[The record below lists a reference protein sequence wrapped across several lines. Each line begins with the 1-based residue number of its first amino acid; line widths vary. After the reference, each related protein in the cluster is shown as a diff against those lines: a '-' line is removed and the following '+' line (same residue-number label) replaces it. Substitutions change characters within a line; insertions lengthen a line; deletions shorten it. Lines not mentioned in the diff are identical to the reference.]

1 MSNNCNL
8 NQSASQ
14 GNTTQRLRWL
24 PVARACLLLAGL
36 GSLGG
41 IGQAWSL
48 DLRQTYEAAANND
61 ASIKASRAAANA
73 GRERLPQARSQL
85 FPNIAMSASRNHND
99 LTTTTRGVDQ
109 DNDYYS
115 GNQNLTI
122 RQPIYRPQITAAVQ
136 QARAQVQDVEATLDR
151 DEQNLVIRVAE
162 AYFDALL
169 AYDQMALVAAQKTNY
184 TTQLDAARKG
194 LQAGS
199 GTRTDVDEAQARL
212 DMTHAQELEA
222 IQNLAFMQ
230 RKLETLTGQ
239 PMRDLAGLDIRRF
252 QPEPPMPNQLQDW
265 VAMTSTASPELRALR
280 AQMEAARLE
289 IDKAQAGHKPTL
301 DAVAQWVR
309 SSSDSV
315 TSVNV
320 RHNQKVV
327 GLQLSVPLYSGGYVN
342 STVRQAVASHERARE
357 ALDAARLDLEMRVYK
372 EFRGMT
378 EGVLR
383 IAALEQAVR
392 SAEQA
397 VLSSRKSYEAGS
409 RTTVDVLNAEQQKIS
424 ALRDLAQ
431 ARYLYLVSRLRL
443 QSLAG
448 QDRWS
453 SIDQAN
459 AVLAQ
464 TVPPINTPAT
474 P

>member
-1 MSNNCNL
+1 MSNNFNL
-8 NQSASQ
+8 NPF
-14 GNTTQRLRWL
+14 TPQRSTARHFRWL
-24 PVARACLLLAGL
+24 PVAKTCLILAGL
-36 GSLGG
+36 GGLGG

-85 FPNIAMSASRNHND
+85 FPNVAVNVSRNHND

-122 RQPIYRPQITAAVQ
+122 RQPIYRPQITASVQ
-136 QARAQVQDVEATLDR
+136 QAQAQVQDVEATLDR

-169 AYDQMALVAAQKTNY
+169 AHDQLALVAAQKANY

-212 DMTHAQELEA
+212 DMTYAQELEA
-222 IQNLAFMQ
+222 IQNQAFMQ

-239 PMRDLAGLDIRRF
+239 PMRDLAGLDVQRF
-252 QPEPPMPNQLQDW
+252 QPESPMPNQLQDW
-265 VAMTSTASPELRALR
+265 VEMTSAASPELRALR

-342 STVRQAVASHERARE
+342 STIRQAVASHERARE

-448 QDRWS
+448 QDRWG

-459 AVLAQ
+459 AVLAHSRA
-464 TVPPINTPAT
+464 VAPPLAP
-474 P
+474 